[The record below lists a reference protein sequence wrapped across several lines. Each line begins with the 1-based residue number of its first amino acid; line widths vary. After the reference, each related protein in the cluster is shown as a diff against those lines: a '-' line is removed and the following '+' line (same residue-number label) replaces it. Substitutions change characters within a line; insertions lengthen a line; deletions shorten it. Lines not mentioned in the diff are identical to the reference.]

1 MKQKICVLIC
11 LLVLI
16 VWGKNGDE
24 CDSCSTR
31 EPLIIEPFFSG
42 SMNWFVGSTSEKW
55 EISPTA
61 GAGVRVPVMN
71 IPINVVV
78 VGEFGKTSGISL
90 PYTFTTL
97 LATVA
102 LEYEQRPF
110 NLFRYHIGSGVAN
123 MLISAD
129 EGLDITKP
137 FAGESENEFGAF
149 CYFEPTLVIRSFVVS
164 LKGQYRHIFSSPE
177 AIDMLS
183 ISLTGGWRF

>member
-1 MKQKICVLIC
+1 MKQKIFMLIC
-11 LLVLI
+11 VMAVVL
-16 VWGKNGDE
+16 WSKNSDE
-24 CDSCSTR
+24 CDNR

-42 SMNWFVGSTSEKW
+42 SMNRFLGSTSEKW

-71 IPINVVV
+71 IPVNVVV
-78 VGEFGKTSGISL
+78 VGELGKTSGKNL

-102 LEYEQRPF
+102 LEYEQQPF
-110 NLFRYHIGSGVAN
+110 NLFRYHLGGGIAN

-149 CYFEPTLVIRSFVVS
+149 CYVEPTLVIRSVVLS

-183 ISLTGGWRF
+183 VSLTGGWRF